1 MKKMTLWIVTV
12 FLALGASGAAF
23 AEEAAATPEAA
34 KAVLQSLET
43 AQAPD
48 PTPAKEAEGAVLPQD
63 PSLDFVFMACTA
75 VCTRFYAPNPADCSE
90 ESCYAHH
97 CGYPNGYAGNGT
109 CSCSFCF

>member
-1 MKKMTLWIVTV
+1 MKKMTLGLVTI

-23 AEEAAATPEAA
+23 AQEGPAAAPEAA
-34 KAVLQSLET
+34 KT
-43 AQAPD
+43 ALQAPEAA
-48 PTPAKEAEGAVLPQD
+48 PAKEAEGAVLPQD

-75 VCTRFYAPNPADCSE
+75 VCTQFYAPTPAGCSE